1 MHCLFCDAMPASNP
15 LQLTTW
21 RARTS
26 CRQSSPTLKIQAC
39 TRACCAAAA
48 SSSPSSCT
56 CTQDLQPLYNT
67 MECASM
73 VSKPAVAYLC
83 RYSGTIPV

>member
-1 MHCLFCDAMPASNP
+1 MHCLSCDAMPASNP

-26 CRQSSPTLKIQAC
+26 CRQSSPTLKMQAC
-39 TRACCAAAA
+39 TRACCAAA
-48 SSSPSSCT
+48 SSLPSSCT

-67 MECASM
+67 MEWASM
-73 VSKPAVAYLC
+73 VSKPAVAFLC
-83 RYSGTIPV
+83 QDSGTIPV